1 MKRNKKENLLP
12 YLEKQRAEKLA
23 EMGSYLRHLREEQ
36 SLSLE
41 EVAAKTK
48 VQARLLN
55 AIEEGNLEPL
65 PEPIYIQGFIK
76 RYADA
81 LGLDGAE
88 FASVFPTGQ
97 SFQFLKASWRG
108 LPTAPQLKPIHL
120 YLVYILLIIVTGN
133 SLSHLLKNSTMQASN
148 QETEKNEP
156 KKAIAPPPK
165 SDNKP
170 KPDSLALLSSN
181 SSSNIPKSDK
191 PLRVG
196 VTLKEESWIRVV
208 ADGKTQFEGT
218 LPSGT
223 QRAWEAK
230 EELII
235 RAGNAGGVLVTFNE
249 KQAEPLGVSGQP
261 ETKRFKAGPQ
271 S

>member
-23 EMGSYLRHLREEQ
+23 EMGSYLRHLRQEQ

-65 PEPIYIQGFIK
+65 PEPVYIQGFIK
-76 RYADA
+76 RYADT
-81 LGLDGAE
+81 LGLDGGE

-97 SFQFLKASWRG
+97 SFQFLKASWRV
-108 LPTAPQLKPIHL
+108 LPAVPQLKPIHL
-120 YLVYILLIIVTGN
+120 YLVYIFLIICAVNG
-133 SLSHLLKNSTMQASN
+133 LSGLVKNSAMQASN
-148 QETEKNEP
+148 QETE

-170 KPDSLALLSSN
+170 KPDSLALLSST

-223 QRAWEAK
+223 QRTWEAK

-249 KQAEPLGVSGQP
+249 KQAEPLGVSGQA

>member
-36 SLSLE
+36 SLSLK

-55 AIEEGNLEPL
+55 AIEEGNLDPL

-88 FASVFPTGQ
+88 FASVFPIGQ
-97 SFQFLKASWRG
+97 NFQFLKASWRG
-108 LPTAPQLKPIHL
+108 LPAVAQLKPIHL
-120 YLVYILLIIVTGN
+120 YLIYIFLIICAVNG
-133 SLSHLLKNSTMQASN
+133 LSQLVKNSAIQAN
-148 QETEKNEP
+148 NPETE
-156 KKAIAPPPK
+156 KKAIALPPK
-165 SDNKP
+165 PDKP

-218 LPSGT
+218 LPEGT
-223 QRAWEAK
+223 QRTWEAK

-235 RAGNAGGVLVTFNE
+235 RAGNAGGVLVTLNE
-249 KQAEPLGVSGQP
+249 KQAEPLGVLGQP
-261 ETKRFKAGPQ
+261 ETKRFKASPQ

>member
-55 AIEEGNLEPL
+55 AIEEGNLDPL

-97 SFQFLKASWRG
+97 NFQFLKASWRG
-108 LPTAPQLKPIHL
+108 LPAVAQLKPIHL
-120 YLVYILLIIVTGN
+120 YLIYIFLIICAVNG
-133 SLSHLLKNSTMQASN
+133 LSQLVKNSAMQASN
-148 QETEKNEP
+148 PETE

-165 SDNKP
+165 PDKP

-218 LPSGT
+218 LPEGT
-223 QRAWEAK
+223 QRTWEAK

-235 RAGNAGGVLVTFNE
+235 RAGNAGGVLVTLNE